1 MEFYFSSIST
11 SHKPYM
17 TVSPVDGR
25 LYISDYMKHRIIK
38 ISTMGPVKDLKSNFE
53 IVAGTGEE
61 CPPMALDKCGDG
73 KRAKDARLVRPKGNF
88 FFFFFFF

>member
-11 SHKPYM
+11 SHKPYTYM

-53 IVAGTGEE
+53 VVAGG
-61 CPPMALDKCGDG
+61 
-73 KRAKDARLVRPKGNF
+73 VRQMW
-88 FFFFFFF
+88 